1 VTAVTPAAT
10 SQGQRCA
17 SSRFDTAPKLAQ
29 RRCFGLGIVVYIRA
43 MPPVRRAAPPR
54 IPRRCALAVGLL
66 VCLALTGCNEADPL
80 EGIRQQQAAGDF
92 EGSVEP
98 LRELL
103 EMRPDDP
110 EVNVLYGRALA
121 FTGRANLASWS
132 LRKAMQ
138 DPEWLVPAGS
148 QLAYLALGARD
159 FNEVVEVTGRM
170 LEREPENVPALLM
183 RANAYAH
190 WEKDPELAL
199 ADANRVLEL
208 DPSKVEA
215 FEPRI
220 LALLDLGR
228 FEEASEALAEA
239 GRRLR
244 EFGTGDAVLAWHCST
259 TAAFEQEGGDL
270 ERARET
276 WIACLDA
283 HPTNSEV
290 VSSATDFYDAQ
301 GELERSLE
309 VLRAAAA
316 GAPDSR
322 VFRVALAQ
330 RLSLLGD
337 AAEAEAVLRGATRSE
352 DPLLAAAAWLDL
364 GKHRQALGEHGA
376 AADALGRALE
386 LAREAGSAEPQLP
399 FEYADALVLADR
411 LARALEV
418 AEDIPVPAQRQ
429 LIRARV
435 AQERRD
441 PARALELFD
450 ETLQLW
456 PDNPWARYYAALA
469 AEELGDFERAIE
481 ELRYAVRIEPGATD
495 ARTRGADLLLA
506 QGQPNAAFQML
517 ITERA
522 HAPLEIEGE
531 LLLMHLLGLQGNM
544 NAVAD
549 SLAGIERNHSAWVG
563 RALAAAAE
571 GLARRAGPAE
581 ALGVLA
587 TAPVDFDEPRYAAA
601 LRALLRF
608 SHQAGE
614 TAATRTALQAILAA
628 QPDSG
633 AFQQIR
639 GLDLELSGAPAEAVR
654 AAYMRALEL
663 EPGNAQALAGL
674 GRLAFDGDPEAA
686 LGFFDRAAAADP
698 SDPDLKLQA
707 ARALVASGK
716 PAQAE
721 ERLDALLLEHPF
733 EAEAAAERA
742 RLDLERGVATPRTL
756 ERARRAVRFGGGADA
771 LELLG
776 RVHAQRDEPEPAAR
790 AEERARALREAQASE
805 G

>member
-1 VTAVTPAAT
+1 M
-10 SQGQRCA
+10 R
-17 SSRFDTAPKLAQ
+17 
-29 RRCFGLGIVVYIRA
+29 
-43 MPPVRRAAPPR
+43 PVNRAARPR
-54 IPRRCALAVGLL
+54 IPRRCALAAGLL
-66 VCLALTGCNEADPL
+66 VCLALAGCHEVDPL
-80 EGIRQQQAAGDF
+80 EAIRQQHAAGDF

-103 EMRPDDP
+103 ATRPDDP
-110 EVNVLYGRALA
+110 EVNILHGQALA
-121 FTGRANLASWS
+121 MTQRANLASWS
-132 LRKAMQ
+132 FRKAMA
-138 DPEWLVPAGS
+138 DPEWLVPAGT
-148 QLAYLALGARD
+148 QLAFLALGARD
-159 FNEVVEVTGRM
+159 FNEVVEITGRI

-208 DPSKVEA
+208 DPNKVEA

-239 GRRLR
+239 GRKLV
-244 EFGTGDAVLAWHCST
+244 EFGTGEAVFAWHCST

-283 HPTNSEV
+283 HPTSLEV
-290 VSSATDFYDAQ
+290 VSNATSFYDEQ
-301 GELERSLE
+301 GEPERSLE
-309 VLRAAAA
+309 VLRAALT
-316 GAPDSR
+316 GAPRSR
-322 VFRVALAQ
+322 FFRVALAQ
-330 RLSLLGD
+330 RLSRSGD
-337 AAEAEAVLRGATRSE
+337 AAEAEAVLLQATRSE
-352 DPLLAAAAWLDL
+352 DPALAADAWLDL
-364 GKHRQALGEHGA
+364 GQHRQALGEHGA
-376 AADALGRALE
+376 AVDALKRALE
-386 LAREAGSAEPQLP
+386 LAREAGPANPLP
-399 FEYADALVLADR
+399 LFEYADALVLAGR
-411 LARALEV
+411 LVRALEV

-456 PDNPWARYYAALA
+456 PDNPWARYYAAFA
-469 AEELGDFERAIE
+469 AEELGDFERALAE
-481 ELRYAVRIEPGATD
+481 YRYAVRIAPGATD
-495 ARTRGADLLLA
+495 ARTRGAELLLA
-506 QGQPNAAFQML
+506 QGQAKSAFQML
-517 ITERA
+517 LTERGE
-522 HAPLEIEGE
+522 APLEIEGQ
-531 LLLMHLLGLQGNM
+531 LLLMRLSGLQGNI

-549 SLAGIERNHSAWVG
+549 SLARIEQDHLSWAG

-581 ALGVLA
+581 ALGMLV
-587 TAPVDFDEPRYAAA
+587 TAPIDFNEPHYAAA
-601 LRALLRF
+601 LRALVRF

-614 TAATRTALQAILAA
+614 TAATREALQAILEA

-633 AFQQIR
+633 AFQEIR
-639 GLDLELSGAPAEAVR
+639 GLDLELSGAPAEAVH
-654 AAYMRALEL
+654 AAYARALAF
-663 EPGNAQALAGL
+663 EPDNAQALAGL
-674 GRLAFDGDPEAA
+674 GRLALGDDPEAA
-686 LGFFDRAAAADP
+686 LGFFDRASAADP
-698 SDPDLKLQA
+698 SDPDPKLQA

-742 RLDLERGVATPRTL
+742 WLDLERGVATPRTL

-771 LELLG
+771 LELLS
-776 RVHAQRDEPEPAAR
+776 RVQAQRD
-790 AEERARALREAQASE
+790 
-805 G
+805 